1 MLKNNYNFG
10 VVKFYLKFNS
20 FPIKFK
26 IFNFER
32 NVGKMALCEICP
44 RGCNVDRKNVL
55 GNCKA
60 GKDVEIAHSCLHLF
74 EEPCISGK
82 KGSGAIFFSHCTL
95 HCKYCQNYEIS
106 QLKNGK
112 KVSKKELANIML
124 ELQKIGAENINLVT
138 PTSYV
143 MEIIETIKLAKKQG
157 LIIPIIYN
165 TNGYEK
171 VETLK
176 KLEGLIDIY
185 LPDFKYSNNELG
197 KKFSNVSNYYEV
209 TKKAIIEMKRQVGT
223 PIVTQDGIMKKGLM
237 IRHLILPNQV
247 ENSKK
252 VLKWIEQEIGE
263 DIWVSVM
270 AQYFPTYK
278 ALEDPLLNRKITKN
292 EYEQVEQYLYSLKL
306 SNGYIQDL
314 EDEEEKYVPK
324 WSYV

>member
-1 MLKNNYNFG
+1 
-10 VVKFYLKFNS
+10 
-20 FPIKFK
+20 
-26 IFNFER
+26 
-32 NVGKMALCEICP
+32 MALCEICP

-106 QLKNGK
+106 QLKDGK

-278 ALEDPLLNRKITKN
+278 AKEIDKINRKI
-292 EYEQVEQYLYSLKL
+292 SLKEYREVEKYMYSIGL
-306 SNGYIQDL
+306 ENGYIQDL

>member
-1 MLKNNYNFG
+1 MT
-10 VVKFYLKFNS
+10 
-20 FPIKFK
+20 
-26 IFNFER
+26 
-32 NVGKMALCEICP
+32 LCEICP
-44 RGCNVDRKNVL
+44 RGCKVNRKNVL

-106 QLKNGK
+106 QLKDGK
-112 KVSKKELANIML
+112 KVTQKELADIML
-124 ELQKIGAENINLVT
+124 KLQEMGAENINLVT
-138 PTSYV
+138 PTSYAT
-143 MEIIETIKLAKKQG
+143 EIIKSIKLAKEQG
-157 LIIPIIYN
+157 LIIPIVYN

-185 LPDFKYSNNELG
+185 LPDFKYSNDELG
-197 KKFSNVSNYYEV
+197 KKFSNVPNYYEI
-209 TKKAIIEMKRQVGT
+209 TKNAIIEMKRQVGT
-223 PIVTQDGIMKKGLM
+223 PIFAQDGIMKKGLM

-252 VLKWIEQEIGE
+252 VLKWIEQEMGE

-278 ALEDPLLNRKITKN
+278 ALEDPMLNRKVTKN
-292 EYEQVEQYLYSLKL
+292 EYKEVERYLYSLNL
-306 SNGYIQDL
+306 PNGYMQEL

-324 WSYV
+324 WSYVE

>member
-252 VLKWIEQEIGE
+252 VLKWVEQEIGE

-278 ALEDPLLNRKITKN
+278 ALEDPSLNRKITKN